1 MCLAQ
6 ISKET
11 KTSRNS
17 TFTKMVCATEDRTQ
31 CILSEKPRC
40 LWGFGL
46 AHSHWAPFHVAFP
59 QHLVSKSHLHT
70 MPWKNQPCSAGEKAR
85 VQDEKNIEKPCH
97 AHCRLQNLQIS
108 GNYSSSCTWHFRIF
122 IAWPNQRSQRG
133 EVWQKDHPQL
143 PDPSFENPWK
153 SNMQSENPNT
163 THIEN

>member
-1 MCLAQ
+1 MTWRKICAWHKSAKRQRLP
-6 ISKET
+6 
-11 KTSRNS
+11 

-40 LWGFGL
+40 LWGFAL
-46 AHSHWAPFHVAFP
+46 AHSRWAPFHVAFP

-122 IAWPNQRSQRG
+122 MFCMTKPTIPTWRGMTKRPSSTARSQ
-133 EVWQKDHPQL
+133 L
-143 PDPSFENPWK
+143 WK
-153 SNMQSENPNT
+153 SMKIQHAGRKS
-163 THIEN
+163 